1 MTITTSTDKP
11 TTEPRPFD
19 REAAIRQMRA
29 AGRDEMIHYS
39 GASHRD
45 PIAWH
50 ITRAWL
56 DDPSCTESEC
66 KSIALKA
73 AWNTDL
79 SPEQIRA
86 SNPGMR

>member
-1 MTITTSTDKP
+1 MQTTTDKP

-29 AGRDEMIHYS
+29 AGRDEMIHYA

-50 ITRAWL
+50 VTRAWI
-56 DDPSCTESEC
+56 DDPSRTESEC
-66 KSIALKA
+66 KSRAFKA
-73 AWNTDL
+73 AGWGDIH
-79 SPEQIRA
+79 PMQIRA
-86 SNPGMR
+86 ASPGMR